1 MKTSSREPNAASRQT
16 HMSMWPCD
24 MAAQTRVLLSLIQ
37 TVLRCVVWV
46 FTSLC
51 SRGQLCQTLSL
62 SHQNHLFYS
71 IFTPLIIYIDLHLF
85 YFYNVFG
92 VKCNKWGKHCSV
104 HGDICSALSNMH
116 PKHTVSEIAALS
128 SIQSLPVFKAE
139 KPTKRIGGT
148 ATVEI
153 KKGAVLKEIFAFFRP
168 MINPRK

>member
-71 IFTPLIIYIDLHLF
+71 ICTPLIIYRFTFVLYLQCFRCQMQQVRKTLLCTRWYLQCFVKHASKTYSIG
-85 YFYNVFG
+85 NNGIVF
-92 VKCNKWGKHCSV
+92 HSV
-104 HGDICSALSNMH
+104 A
-116 PKHTVSEIAALS
+116 S
-128 SIQSLPVFKAE
+128 SIQSWEANK
-139 KPTKRIGGT
+139 TDWRYCDS
-148 ATVEI
+148 
-153 KKGAVLKEIFAFFRP
+153 R
-168 MINPRK
+168 N